1 MAVLRFP
8 SVAWALVGWLISCPA
23 QTSVKS
29 NPSVGYEG
37 SVGSHEKDKADISPI
52 LYCNTRCSEKKPGD
66 TGPAELHFTGGP
78 GNPLAA
84 EGPNLSHEQW
94 HQDLAFLARELPKRH
109 ANAFHFISRERFEA
123 EVDQLNGKLDRLNSD
138 EIYVGMNRIVNLIGD
153 GHTYI
158 RVPTDNARSPSIS
171 SVLVRSIA

>member
-1 MAVLRFP
+1 MLRAVR
-8 SVAWALVGWLISCPA
+8 LIGVLL
-23 QTSVKS
+23 T
-29 NPSVGYEG
+29 
-37 SVGSHEKDKADISPI
+37 
-52 LYCNTRCSEKKPGD
+52 
-66 TGPAELHFTGGP
+66 
-78 GNPLAA
+78 LAA
-84 EGPNLSHEQW
+84 SACAQSEGLSLSHEQW

-158 RVPTDNARSPSIS
+158 RVPN
-171 SVLVRSIA
+171 